1 MPLRQPC
8 GRFAGGSG
16 ALAVVMAN
24 SPAKTSRRVISI
36 MWVANWQI
44 WHESPPWCSLVQ
56 IGRQDSFQ
64 LMRDLLLLAIHL
76 LVPSR
81 PGEFHPEPLTD
92 PDLTLSRHPARAIA

>member
-64 LMRDLLLLAIHL
+64 LMRDLLLVAIH
-76 LVPSR
+76 
-81 PGEFHPEPLTD
+81 
-92 PDLTLSRHPARAIA
+92 